1 MDTLQSKKQTLAELR
16 AQVQKLEAEIRAAE
30 GGQATPQ
37 WPPQGFYGAY
47 YANSGF
53 MLGGI
58 ASITSLVLNIL
69 GAPLADKNPLEL
81 IRVYLTFPL
90 GGRALELGAE
100 RGTLILLLG
109 CCLYVATGVML
120 GVPFFVALARLA
132 GDGGL
137 KKRMIVATV
146 LSLLLWC
153 INFYLILSWL
163 QPLLFGGDWITD
175 PSILPPWVAA
185 GTHLIFGWTLALLY
199 PLGKFEPYRTTT
211 QSGA

>member
-1 MDTLQSKKQTLAELR
+1 MDTLQSKKQTLADLR
-16 AQVQKLEAEIRAAE
+16 DQVQKLEAEIRAEE
-30 GGQATPQ
+30 GAQAPRQ
-37 WPPQGFYGAY
+37 WPPEGFYGAY

-58 ASITSLVLNIL
+58 ASIASLLLNVA
-69 GAPLADKNPLEL
+69 GAPLAGKDPLEL

-90 GGRALELGAE
+90 GSKALELGSE

-132 GDGGL
+132 GDAGL

-146 LSLLLWC
+146 MSLLLWC
-153 INFYLILSWL
+153 VNFYLILSWL
-163 QPLLFGGDWITD
+163 QPLLFGGNWITD
-175 PSILPPWVAA
+175 PAILPPWVAA

-199 PLGKFEPYRTTT
+199 PLGKFEPYRTPSET
-211 QSGA
+211 GA

>member
-1 MDTLQSKKQTLAELR
+1 MDSLQSKKQALAELR
-16 AQVQKLEAEIRAAE
+16 SQVEQLEAEIRAEE
-30 GGQATPQ
+30 GAGASPQ

-58 ASITSLVLNIL
+58 AAVASLLLNIL
-69 GAPLADKNPLEL
+69 GAPLANKAPLEL

-109 CCLYVATGVML
+109 CCLYVATGVIL

-153 INFYLILSWL
+153 VNFYLILSWL
-163 QPLLFGGDWITD
+163 QPLLFDGNWITD
-175 PSILPPWVAA
+175 PAVLPPWVAA
-185 GTHLIFGWTLALLY
+185 GTHLLFGWTLALLY
-199 PLGKFEPYRTTT
+199 PLGRFVPYRASTEA
-211 QSGA
+211 GA